1 MQLRS
6 LKKHKISVHE
16 GVNVINVTLSF
27 LDKIFLSFIKCRYI
41 RVGVKYAC
49 NQCDSQFT
57 QQGQLKQHK
66 LSVHEGVRY
75 PEAPT
80 I

>member
-1 MQLRS
+1 M
-6 LKKHKISVHE
+6 SVH
-16 GVNVINVTLSF
+16 
-27 LDKIFLSFIKCRYI
+27 K
-41 RVGVKYAC
+41 GVKYAC

-80 I
+80 IWVKMVKTTHKDYVLLKIL